1 MVGKEKKG
9 GVKLSNSNFFKFNQ
23 NPTNIT
29 DSQYHTKFQD
39 LLKYL
44 KENITENKKK
54 GRFFCHQERIHESV
68 QSSSVFTT

>member
-54 GRFFCHQERIHESV
+54 GD
-68 QSSSVFTT
+68 SSVNRKESTKVFNLHLFLQ